1 MINPIIKV
9 RWAKEYFG
17 DRIGH
22 LVAEM
27 EHYLFLTKNKS
38 LFTIDIFQKQF
49 FFNSDPSN
57 KFLQTHY
64 RRRIVTINDKIVILL
79 QRSQKNFRRFF

>member
-1 MINPIIKV
+1 MKFIKIISVLLFIPFTLLLKMISPIIKV

-27 EHYLFLTKNKS
+27 EHYLFLTKKKS
-38 LFTIDIFQKQF
+38 LFIIDIFPTDV
-49 FFNSDPSN
+49 SV
-57 KFLQTHY
+57 
-64 RRRIVTINDKIVILL
+64 IV
-79 QRSQKNFRRFF
+79 FC

>member
-1 MINPIIKV
+1 MKFIKIPVLLFIPFTLLLKMISPIIKV

-27 EHYLFLTKNKS
+27 EHY
-38 LFTIDIFQKQF
+38 F
-49 FFNSDPSN
+49 F
-57 KFLQTHY
+57 
-64 RRRIVTINDKIVILL
+64 
-79 QRSQKNFRRFF
+79 

>member
-1 MINPIIKV
+1 MKFIKIISVLLFIPFTLLLKMINPIIKV

-49 FFNSDPSN
+49 F
-57 KFLQTHY
+57 LIQTHQ
-64 RRRIVTINDKIVILL
+64 T
-79 QRSQKNFRRFF
+79 SFFKLIIGEE